1 MRIALTGG
9 GGFIGSHLVARM
21 VAAGMDVTLVGPDT
35 GKSRYVASLVARG
48 AVKFFRCDGTFG
60 DEDLLPRVLEG
71 TDALVLLR
79 YVMPT
84 PASLPQRML
93 DEFDVNVAPTIRLL
107 RAALDSTPH
116 IVFASSVSVY
126 GEPERPHVREDD
138 TPRPLTP
145 YAVAKLAC
153 EHAIAHLA
161 AAAGRSATILR
172 YATVYGPGETVPRAI
187 PNFIRATL
195 SGAQP
200 RVNGS
205 GLDERDYVHVADVVD
220 ATLAAMRRRAS
231 GVYNVGTGIGT
242 ATVDVARLVI
252 RATGSSVAPVC
263 AGARESL
270 PPSRIICDTEA
281 ARSGLGFVARRSLA
295 QALPEEIGWFRAQ
308 RDIRARAD
316 MGSDQTQASAHV

>member
-35 GKSRYVASLVARG
+35 GKSRYVASLVASG
-48 AVKFFRCDGTFG
+48 VVKFFRCDASFD
-60 DEDLLPRVLEG
+60 DEDLLPRVLEDS
-71 TDALVLLR
+71 DALVLLR

-84 PASLPQRML
+84 PASLTQRTL
-93 DEFDVNVAPTIRLL
+93 EEFDANVAPTIRLL

-126 GEPERPHVREDD
+126 GEPDRPHVHEDD
-138 TPRPLTP
+138 VPRPLTP

-153 EHAIAHLA
+153 EHAIAALVS
-161 AAAGRSATILR
+161 AAGRTATILR

-195 SGAQP
+195 SGTQP

-220 ATLAAMRRRAS
+220 ATLAALRGRAV
-231 GVYNVGTGIGT
+231 GVYNIGTGVGTST
-242 ATVDVARLVI
+242 LDLARLVI
-252 RATGSSVAPVC
+252 SAAGSSVTPVC
-263 AGARESL
+263 AGARACAA
-270 PPSRIICDTEA
+270 PTRIVCDTHA
-281 ARSGLGFVARRSLA
+281 ASSGLGFVARRSLA
-295 QALPEEIGWFRAQ
+295 QGLPEEIGWFRAQ
-308 RDIRARAD
+308 RDLRARAD
-316 MGSDQTQASAHV
+316 IGSDHTQASAHV